1 MKNLLDFTL
10 DELKEQLSPPFR
22 AKQIF
27 EWLYK
32 KNATNFDEML
42 NLPKDLRANLAQEF
56 YLDPLKCVKFEQSAD
71 GSIKYLFELKDGL
84 RIESVLLPM
93 KEEQTNEQGK
103 ISRHARYTVC
113 VSSQVGCKMG
123 CAFCLTAKG
132 GLVRNLTAGEIVGQ
146 ILWIKRENKI
156 PYERRINV
164 VYMGMGEPLDNL
176 ANVSKAVKIL
186 TENDGLAISP
196 RRQTV
201 STSGLG
207 SQIKKLGEMDLGVL
221 LAISLHAVTDELRSR
236 LMPINKAYTSE
247 AVMDAVRGFPIDMRK
262 RVMFEYLV
270 IHGLND
276 SLADAKKLVR
286 LLHGIRAKVNLI
298 YFNPH
303 EGSEFERPELSDMV
317 KFQDYLCAHGITCT
331 IRQSKGLDIS
341 AACGQL
347 KQRNEKNK
355 ISTQNG
361 IGADKISSAKARGR
375 AGANERTIKTDG
387 GKDQVLLTN
396 PSRKTGPKSAPATQ
410 NLTNVEK
417 K

>member
-1 MKNLLDFTL
+1 MKNLLDL
-10 DELKEQLSPPFR
+10 SIEELKELVSPSFR
-22 AKQIF
+22 ATQIY
-27 EWLYK
+27 EWVYK
-32 KNATNFDEML
+32 KNATEFSQML
-42 NLPKDLRANLAQEF
+42 NLPKDMRQELAEKF
-56 YLDPLKCVKFEQSAD
+56 YLDPLKCVKFEQSSD

-84 RIESVLLPM
+84 KIESVLLPM
-93 KEEQTNEQGK
+93 KEEISDEDGK

-146 ILWIKRENKI
+146 ILWIKRENNI

-176 ANVSKAVKIL
+176 TNVSKAIKIL
-186 TENDGLAISP
+186 ALNEGLAISP

-221 LAISLHAVTDELRSR
+221 LAISLHAVTNELRSR
-236 LMPINKAYTSE
+236 LMPINKAYNIE

-270 IHGLND
+270 IKDLND
-276 SLADAKKLVR
+276 SVSDAKKLVK
-286 LLHGIRAKVNLI
+286 LLHGIKAKVNLI

-303 EGSEFERPELSDMV
+303 EGSEFGRPELTNML
-317 KFQDYLCAHGITCT
+317 KFQEYLRDHGVTCT

-347 KQRNEKNK
+347 KQRNENPKFRANVSDKN
-355 ISTQNG
+355 
-361 IGADKISSAKARGR
+361 AAKA
-375 AGANERTIKTDG
+375 EEK
-387 GKDQVLLTN
+387 LTN
-396 PSRKTGPKSAPATQ
+396 DK
-410 NLTNVEK
+410 TNVSK

>member
-1 MKNLLDFTL
+1 MKNLLDL
-10 DELKEQLSPPFR
+10 SIEELKELVSPSFR
-22 AKQIF
+22 ATQIY
-27 EWLYK
+27 EWIYK
-32 KNATNFDEML
+32 KNATEFGQML
-42 NLPKDLRANLAQEF
+42 NLPKDMRQDLAEKF
-56 YLDPLKCVKFEQSAD
+56 YLDPLKCVKFEQSSD

-84 RIESVLLPM
+84 KIESVLLPM
-93 KEEQTNEQGK
+93 KEEISDEDGK

-146 ILWIKRENKI
+146 ILWIKRENNI

-176 ANVSKAVKIL
+176 ANVSKAIKIL
-186 TENDGLAISP
+186 ALNEGLAISP

-221 LAISLHAVTDELRSR
+221 LAISLHAVTNELRSR
-236 LMPINKAYTSE
+236 LMPINKAYNIE

-270 IHGLND
+270 IKDLND
-276 SLADAKKLVR
+276 SVSDAKKLVK
-286 LLHGIRAKVNLI
+286 LLHGIKAKVNLI

-303 EGSEFERPELSDMV
+303 EGSEFGRPELTNML
-317 KFQDYLCAHGITCT
+317 KFQEYLRDHGVTCT

-347 KQRNEKNK
+347 KQRNENPKFRANVSDKN
-355 ISTQNG
+355 
-361 IGADKISSAKARGR
+361 AAKA
-375 AGANERTIKTDG
+375 EEKP
-387 GKDQVLLTN
+387 TN
-396 PSRKTGPKSAPATQ
+396 DK
-410 NLTNVEK
+410 TNVSK

>member
-1 MKNLLDFTL
+1 MKNLLDL
-10 DELKEQLSPPFR
+10 SIEELKELVSPSFR
-22 AKQIF
+22 ATQIY
-27 EWLYK
+27 EWVYK
-32 KNATNFDEML
+32 KNATEFSQML
-42 NLPKDLRANLAQEF
+42 NLPKDMRQDLAEKF
-56 YLDPLKCVKFEQSAD
+56 YLDPLKCVKFEQSSD

-84 RIESVLLPM
+84 KIESVLLPM
-93 KEEQTNEQGK
+93 KEEISDEDGK

-146 ILWIKRENKI
+146 ILWIKRENNI

-176 ANVSKAVKIL
+176 ANVSKAIKIL
-186 TENDGLAISP
+186 ALNEGLAISP

-221 LAISLHAVTDELRSR
+221 LAISLHAVTNELRSR
-236 LMPINKAYTSE
+236 LMPINKAYNIE

-270 IHGLND
+270 IKDLND
-276 SLADAKKLVR
+276 SVSDAKKLVK
-286 LLHGIRAKVNLI
+286 LLHGIKAKVNLI

-303 EGSEFERPELSDMV
+303 EGSEFGRPELTNML
-317 KFQDYLCAHGITCT
+317 KFQEYLRDHGVTCT

-347 KQRNEKNK
+347 KQRNENPKFKSNVSDKN
-355 ISTQNG
+355 
-361 IGADKISSAKARGR
+361 AAKA
-375 AGANERTIKTDG
+375 EEKP
-387 GKDQVLLTN
+387 TN
-396 PSRKTGPKSAPATQ
+396 DK
-410 NLTNVEK
+410 TNVSK

>member
-1 MKNLLDFTL
+1 MKNLLDL
-10 DELKEQLSPPFR
+10 SIEELKELVSPSFR
-22 AKQIF
+22 ATQIY
-27 EWLYK
+27 EWVYK
-32 KNATNFDEML
+32 KNATEFSQML
-42 NLPKDLRANLAQEF
+42 NLPKDMRQDLAEKF
-56 YLDPLKCVKFEQSAD
+56 YLDPLKCVKFEQSSD

-84 RIESVLLPM
+84 KIESVLLPM
-93 KEEQTNEQGK
+93 KEEISDEDGK

-146 ILWIKRENKI
+146 ILWIKRENNI

-176 ANVSKAVKIL
+176 ANVSKAIKIL
-186 TENDGLAISP
+186 ALNEGLAISP

-221 LAISLHAVTDELRSR
+221 LAISLHAVTNELRSR
-236 LMPINKAYTSE
+236 LMPINKAYNIE

-270 IHGLND
+270 IKDLND
-276 SLADAKKLVR
+276 SVSDAKKLVK
-286 LLHGIRAKVNLI
+286 LLHGIKAKVNLI

-303 EGSEFERPELSDMV
+303 EGSEFGRPELTNML
-317 KFQDYLCAHGITCT
+317 KFQEYLRDHGVTCT

-347 KQRNEKNK
+347 KQRNENPKFRANVSDKN
-355 ISTQNG
+355 
-361 IGADKISSAKARGR
+361 AAKAEEKPTNDK
-375 AGANERTIKTDG
+375 AN
-387 GKDQVLLTN
+387 V
-396 PSRKTGPKSAPATQ
+396 S
-410 NLTNVEK
+410 K

>member
-1 MKNLLDFTL
+1 VKNLLDL
-10 DELKEQLSPPFR
+10 SIEELKELVSPSFR
-22 AKQIF
+22 ATQIY
-27 EWLYK
+27 EWVYK
-32 KNATNFDEML
+32 KNATEFSQML
-42 NLPKDLRANLAQEF
+42 NLPKDLRQDLAEKF
-56 YLDPLKCVKFEQSAD
+56 YLDPLKCVKFEQSSD

-84 RIESVLLPM
+84 KIESVLLPM
-93 KEEQTNEQGK
+93 KEEISNEDGK
-103 ISRHARYTVC
+103 VSRHARYTVC

-146 ILWIKRENKI
+146 ILWIKRENNI

-176 ANVSKAVKIL
+176 ANVSKAIKIL
-186 TENDGLAISP
+186 ALNEGLAISP

-221 LAISLHAVTDELRSR
+221 LAISLHAVTNELRSR
-236 LMPINKAYTSE
+236 LMPVNKAYNIE

-270 IHGLND
+270 IKDLND
-276 SLADAKKLVR
+276 SVSDAKKLVK
-286 LLHGIRAKVNLI
+286 LLHGIKAKVNLI

-303 EGSEFERPELSDMV
+303 EGSEFGRPELASML
-317 KFQDYLCAHGITCT
+317 KFKEYLRDHGITCT

-347 KQRNEKNK
+347 KQRNENPKFKANVSDKN
-355 ISTQNG
+355 
-361 IGADKISSAKARGR
+361 AAKA
-375 AGANERTIKTDG
+375 EEKP
-387 GKDQVLLTN
+387 TN
-396 PSRKTGPKSAPATQ
+396 DK
-410 NLTNVEK
+410 TNVSK

>member
-1 MKNLLDFTL
+1 MKNLLDL
-10 DELKEQLSPPFR
+10 SIEELKELVSPSFR
-22 AKQIF
+22 ATQIY
-27 EWLYK
+27 EWVYK
-32 KNATNFDEML
+32 KNATEFSQML
-42 NLPKDLRANLAQEF
+42 NLPKDMRQDLAEKF
-56 YLDPLKCVKFEQSAD
+56 YLDPIKCVKFEQSSD

-84 RIESVLLPM
+84 KIESVLLPM
-93 KEEQTNEQGK
+93 KEEISDEDGK

-146 ILWIKRENKI
+146 ILWIKRENNI

-176 ANVSKAVKIL
+176 ANVSKAIKIL
-186 TENDGLAISP
+186 ALNEGLAISP

-221 LAISLHAVTDELRSR
+221 LAISLHAVTNELRSR
-236 LMPINKAYTSE
+236 LMPINKAYNIE

-270 IHGLND
+270 IKDLND
-276 SLADAKKLVR
+276 SVSDAKKLLK
-286 LLHGIRAKVNLI
+286 LLHGIKAKVNLI

-303 EGSEFERPELSDMV
+303 EGSEFGRPELTNML
-317 KFQDYLCAHGITCT
+317 KFQEYLRDHGVTCT

-347 KQRNEKNK
+347 KQRNENSKF
-355 ISTQNG
+355 
-361 IGADKISSAKARGR
+361 R
-375 AGANERTIKTDG
+375 ANVSD
-387 GKDQVLLTN
+387 
-396 PSRKTGPKSAPATQ
+396 KSAATAEEKPT
-410 NLTNVEK
+410 NDKTNVSK

>member
-1 MKNLLDFTL
+1 MKNLLDL
-10 DELKEQLSPPFR
+10 SIEELKELVSPSFR
-22 AKQIF
+22 ATQIY
-27 EWLYK
+27 EWVYK
-32 KNATNFDEML
+32 KNATEFSQML
-42 NLPKDLRANLAQEF
+42 NLPKDMRQDLAEKF
-56 YLDPLKCVKFEQSAD
+56 YLDPLKCVKFEQSSD

-84 RIESVLLPM
+84 KIESVLLPM
-93 KEEQTNEQGK
+93 KEEISDEDGK

-146 ILWIKRENKI
+146 ILWIKRENNI

-176 ANVSKAVKIL
+176 ANVSKAIKIL
-186 TENDGLAISP
+186 ALNEGLAISP

-221 LAISLHAVTDELRSR
+221 LAISLHAVTNELRSR
-236 LMPINKAYTSE
+236 LMPINKAYNIE

-270 IHGLND
+270 IKDLND
-276 SLADAKKLVR
+276 SVSDAKKLVK
-286 LLHGIRAKVNLI
+286 LLHGIKAKVNLI

-303 EGSEFERPELSDMV
+303 EGSEFGRPELTNML
-317 KFQDYLCAHGITCT
+317 KFQEYLRDHGVTCT

-347 KQRNEKNK
+347 KQRNENSKFRANVSDKNAATAEEK
-355 ISTQNG
+355 PTN
-361 IGADKISSAKARGR
+361 DK
-375 AGANERTIKTDG
+375 
-387 GKDQVLLTN
+387 
-396 PSRKTGPKSAPATQ
+396 
-410 NLTNVEK
+410 TNVSK

>member
-1 MKNLLDFTL
+1 MKNLLDL
-10 DELKEQLSPPFR
+10 SIEELKELVSPSFR
-22 AKQIF
+22 ATQIY
-27 EWLYK
+27 EWVYK
-32 KNATNFDEML
+32 KNATEFSQML
-42 NLPKDLRANLAQEF
+42 NLPKDMRQDLAEKF
-56 YLDPLKCVKFEQSAD
+56 YLDPLKCVKFEQSSD

-84 RIESVLLPM
+84 KIESVLLPM
-93 KEEQTNEQGK
+93 KEEISDEDGK

-146 ILWIKRENKI
+146 ILWIKRENNI

-176 ANVSKAVKIL
+176 ANVSKAIKIL
-186 TENDGLAISP
+186 ALNEGLAISP

-221 LAISLHAVTDELRSR
+221 LAISLHAVTNELRSR
-236 LMPINKAYTSE
+236 LMPINKAYNIE

-270 IHGLND
+270 IKDLND
-276 SLADAKKLVR
+276 SVSDAKKLVK
-286 LLHGIRAKVNLI
+286 LLHGIKAKVNLI

-303 EGSEFERPELSDMV
+303 EGSEFGRPELTNML
-317 KFQDYLCAHGITCT
+317 KFQEYLRDHGVTCT

-347 KQRNEKNK
+347 KQRNENPKFRANVSDKNAAK
-355 ISTQNG
+355 TEEKPTN
-361 IGADKISSAKARGR
+361 DK
-375 AGANERTIKTDG
+375 
-387 GKDQVLLTN
+387 
-396 PSRKTGPKSAPATQ
+396 
-410 NLTNVEK
+410 TNVSK

>member
-1 MKNLLDFTL
+1 VKNLLDL
-10 DELKEQLSPPFR
+10 SIEELKELLSPSFR
-22 AKQIF
+22 ATQIY
-27 EWLYK
+27 EWVYK
-32 KNATNFDEML
+32 KNATEFSQML
-42 NLPKDLRANLAQEF
+42 NLPKDLRQDLAEKF
-56 YLDPLKCVKFEQSAD
+56 YLDPLKCVKFEQSSD

-84 RIESVLLPM
+84 KIESVLLPM
-93 KEEQTNEQGK
+93 KEEISNEDGK
-103 ISRHARYTVC
+103 VSRHARYTVC

-146 ILWIKRENKI
+146 ILWIKRENNI

-176 ANVSKAVKIL
+176 ANVSKAIKIL
-186 TENDGLAISP
+186 ALNEGLAISP

-221 LAISLHAVTDELRSR
+221 LAISLHAVTNELRSR
-236 LMPINKAYTSE
+236 LMPVNKAYNIE

-270 IHGLND
+270 IKDLND
-276 SLADAKKLVR
+276 SVSDAKKLVK
-286 LLHGIRAKVNLI
+286 LLHGIKAKVNLI

-303 EGSEFERPELSDMV
+303 EGSEFGRPELASML
-317 KFQDYLCAHGITCT
+317 KFKEYLRDHGITCT

-347 KQRNEKNK
+347 KQRNENPKFKANV
-355 ISTQNG
+355 S
-361 IGADKISSAKARGR
+361 DKIATKAEKF
-375 AGANERTIKTDG
+375 ANNKPIM
-387 GKDQVLLTN
+387 
-396 PSRKTGPKSAPATQ
+396 
-410 NLTNVEK
+410 
-417 K
+417 

>member
-1 MKNLLDFTL
+1 MKNLLDL
-10 DELKEQLSPPFR
+10 SIEELKELVSPSFR
-22 AKQIF
+22 STQIY
-27 EWLYK
+27 EWVYK
-32 KNATNFDEML
+32 KNATEFSQML
-42 NLPKDLRANLAQEF
+42 NLPKDMRQDLAEKF
-56 YLDPLKCVKFEQSAD
+56 YLDPLKCVKFEQSSD

-84 RIESVLLPM
+84 KIESVLLPM
-93 KEEQTNEQGK
+93 KEEISDEDGK
-103 ISRHARYTVC
+103 VSRHARYTVC

-146 ILWIKRENKI
+146 ILWIKRENNI

-176 ANVSKAVKIL
+176 ANVSKAIKIL
-186 TENDGLAISP
+186 ALNEGLAISP

-221 LAISLHAVTDELRSR
+221 LAISLHAVTNELRSR
-236 LMPINKAYTSE
+236 LMPINKAYNIE

-270 IHGLND
+270 IKDLND
-276 SLADAKKLVR
+276 SVSDAKKLVK
-286 LLHGIRAKVNLI
+286 LLHGIKAKVNLI

-303 EGSEFERPELSDMV
+303 EGSEFGRPELSNML
-317 KFQDYLCAHGITCT
+317 KFQEYLRDHGVTCT

-347 KQRNEKNK
+347 KQRNENPKFKTNVSDK
-355 ISTQNG
+355 ST
-361 IGADKISSAKARGR
+361 AKA
-375 AGANERTIKTDG
+375 EEKP
-387 GKDQVLLTN
+387 TN
-396 PSRKTGPKSAPATQ
+396 DK
-410 NLTNVEK
+410 TNVSK

>member
-1 MKNLLDFTL
+1 VKNLLDL
-10 DELKEQLSPPFR
+10 SIDELKELVSPSFR
-22 AKQIF
+22 ATQIY
-27 EWLYK
+27 EWVYK
-32 KNATNFDEML
+32 KNATEFSQML
-42 NLPKDLRANLAQEF
+42 NLPKDMRQDLAEKF
-56 YLDPLKCVKFEQSAD
+56 YLDPLKCVKFEQSSD

-84 RIESVLLPM
+84 KIESVLLPM
-93 KEEQTNEQGK
+93 KEEVGDEDGK

-146 ILWIKRENKI
+146 ILWIKRENNI

-176 ANVSKAVKIL
+176 ANVSKAIKIL
-186 TENDGLAISP
+186 ALNEGLAISP

-221 LAISLHAVTDELRSR
+221 LAISLHAVTNELRSR
-236 LMPINKAYTSE
+236 LMPINKAYNIE

-270 IHGLND
+270 IKDLND
-276 SLADAKKLVR
+276 SISDAKKLVK
-286 LLHGIRAKVNLI
+286 LLHGIKAKVNLI

-303 EGSEFERPELSDMV
+303 EGSEFGRPELANML
-317 KFQDYLCAHGITCT
+317 KFQEYLRDHGVTCT

-347 KQRNEKNK
+347 KQRNE
-355 ISTQNG
+355 
-361 IGADKISSAKARGR
+361 
-375 AGANERTIKTDG
+375 
-387 GKDQVLLTN
+387 N
-396 PSRKTGPKSAPATQ
+396 PKFK
-410 NLTNVEK
+410 TNVSDKNTSKVQNINTNDKTNVSK